1 MDRRSRV
8 PVSLTREDDRAGE
21 PGMVVADGPVDVG
34 QDVLALALE
43 LGRAVGDPVADRRVA
58 GRCLLAD

>member
-43 LGRAVGDPVADRRVA
+43 LGRAVGIP
-58 GRCLLAD
+58 